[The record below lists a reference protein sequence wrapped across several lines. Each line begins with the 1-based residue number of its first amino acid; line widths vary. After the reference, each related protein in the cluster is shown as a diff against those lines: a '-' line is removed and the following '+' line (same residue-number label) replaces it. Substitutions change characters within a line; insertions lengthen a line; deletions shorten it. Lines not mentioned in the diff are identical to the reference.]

1 MFLSYF
7 KEVEKNLRL
16 NKKNFKNAGRVKK
29 FKFYSSFFC

>member
-1 MFLSYF
+1 MFLSYY

-16 NKKNFKNAGRVKK
+16 NKKILKIDGRVKK